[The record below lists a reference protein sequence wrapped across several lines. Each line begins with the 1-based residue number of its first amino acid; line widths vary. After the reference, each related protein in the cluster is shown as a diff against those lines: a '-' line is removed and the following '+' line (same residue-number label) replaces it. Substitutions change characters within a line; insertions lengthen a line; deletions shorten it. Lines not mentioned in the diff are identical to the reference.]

1 MQEYTIDLTLDP
13 EKRWGSVD
21 VSPISDLV
29 EQAKEE
35 LDEVLPRWQRA
46 ALLAATK
53 MLKHAYGESEYV
65 REIKGL
71 ARMAGV
77 SFDELLLLNLS
88 YDLSSSG
95 FEYPGMLGCTAAL
108 IRDRDVVIAR
118 TMDWGFPEAIRDHTT
133 LYRFK
138 HNDHEVLTAGFPG
151 FIGVVSGVSSLG
163 LAVTLNQA
171 FPGELPQMATPVP
184 WLVRDVLTHT
194 STYKEAVRMISTT
207 PAASGGF
214 YVVSDGRQGALIE
227 STGRED
233 FIHELEEKYLVVANH
248 YTWDDADECE
258 REWGDT
264 FERQE
269 VLDAALRSGVPQ
281 SVALT
286 QEPVEHDATAHQLVI
301 NPRLR
306 TMKIRCPHD
315 TGVWETHKCPS
326 N

>member
-21 VSPISDLV
+21 VSSIADLA

-35 LDEVLPRWQRA
+35 LDEVLPRWQRT

-53 MLKHAYGESEYV
+53 MLKHAYGGSEYV

-71 ARMAGV
+71 ARMADV

-88 YDLSSSG
+88 YDLASSG
-95 FEYPGMLGCTAAL
+95 FEYPGMMGCTAAL
-108 IRDRDVVIAR
+108 VRDRDITVAR

-138 HNDHEVLTAGFPG
+138 HEDHEVLTAGFPG
-151 FIGVVSGVSSLG
+151 FVGVVSGLSSLG

-171 FPGELPQMATPVP
+171 FPGTLPQMATPVP
-184 WLVRDVLTHT
+184 WLVRDVLMYT
-194 STYKEAVRMISTT
+194 STYKEAVKLITTT

-214 YVVSDGRQGALIE
+214 YVITDGLRGAIIE
-227 STGRED
+227 STGRD
-233 FIHELEEKYLVVANH
+233 DTVYELEEKYAVVANH
-248 YTWDDADECE
+248 YTYDDPEECE

-269 VLDAALRSGVPQ
+269 VLERSLREGMPQ

-286 QEPVEHDATAHQLVI
+286 QEPVEHAATAHQMVI
-301 NPRLR
+301 NPRQR
-306 TMKIRCPHD
+306 TMKIRCPNGAG
-315 TGVWETHKCPS
+315 TWSIHKCPS